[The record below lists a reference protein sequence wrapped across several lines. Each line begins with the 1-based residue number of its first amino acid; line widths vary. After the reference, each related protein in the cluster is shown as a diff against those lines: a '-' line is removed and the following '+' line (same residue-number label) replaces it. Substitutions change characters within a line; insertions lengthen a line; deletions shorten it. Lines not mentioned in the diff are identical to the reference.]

1 MNSVIAD
8 LGLILLLIILNGFF
22 VAVEIAYVSV
32 RRTRLSE
39 LADEGD
45 RRALRAQRLLRDP
58 GRFLAVIQVA
68 ITFLGALASAV
79 AAVSIVE
86 LLSAP
91 LSGISWIGDR
101 AAPIALLLVT
111 LLVSVF
117 SIVLGELIP
126 KGFALANPDR
136 IALVASGPISLFAK
150 VLSPLVGLL
159 VLLTKVI
166 SKPFGID
173 PTRTP
178 ELSAAEIRLIVEQG
192 SQQGVLEAEEEQMI
206 SAVMSLSD
214 SKLHEVMVPRIDI
227 SAIDEEATFDEAVEV
242 VLKEGHSRTPL
253 YRESIDHVTGVLYA
267 KDLLRIIAAG
277 GPRPR
282 LRDIMRPALFV
293 PESQSVDD
301 LLHELQ
307 RRKVH
312 MAIVLDEYGGTAGLV
327 TIEDLLE
334 EIVGEIQDE
343 FDEEEPMK
351 VEIGPGEVVLDGR
364 ADIDELTNLI
374 DPPLELE
381 DDEEYDTLGG
391 FVYHRIGR
399 VPVVGDSVTVAR
411 HEVLAALR
419 HRLSLFYFAA
429 VICAMI
435 LMDLHGADRNM
446 MFWQDAIFYVTLK
459 IGSILIVVLGLT
471 VLRLRSRTR
480 PHELSLFRRAEL
492 SLFHRPPLLSLFLR
506 RPASPPWFRF
516 ASSLIDY
523 RPTAAG
529 GDSFLSSIFVE
540 VDSGGGVGGR
550 LVRSCPPETDRDTP
564 GSPGGGDPY
573 SSPGERE
580 GGCNE
585 GSTHYT
591 L

>member
-1 MNSVIAD
+1 MLTD
-8 LGLILLLIILNGFF
+8 LGLILLLILLNGLF
-22 VAVEIAYVSV
+22 VAAEIAFVTV
-32 RRTRLSE
+32 RRTRLDE

-45 RRALRAQRLLRDP
+45 RRAARALRLLKDP

-86 LLSAP
+86 LLATP
-91 LSGISWIGDR
+91 LSGVSWIGER
-101 AAPIALLLVT
+101 AGVLALLVVT
-111 LLVSVF
+111 LLVSVV

-150 VLSPLVGLL
+150 IVSPLVALL

-227 SAIDEEATFDEAVEV
+227 VAIDQEATFDEAVEV

-253 YRESIDHVTGVLYA
+253 YRESVDHIVGILYA
-267 KDLLRIIAAG
+267 KDLLRLIAAG

-312 MAIVLDEYGGTAGLV
+312 MAVVLDEYGGTAGLV

-351 VEIGPGEVVLDGR
+351 VEIGPGEVILDGR
-364 ADIDELTNLI
+364 AAIDDLTELVE
-374 DPPLELE
+374 PALELE

-399 VPVVGDSVTVAR
+399 VPVVGDAVVIEPFVITVIKVSGR
-411 HEVLAALR
+411 RVGKVR
-419 HRLSLFYFAA
+419 VRWTPISTA
-429 VICAMI
+429 V
-435 LMDLHGADRNM
+435 
-446 MFWQDAIFYVTLK
+446 
-459 IGSILIVVLGLT
+459 
-471 VLRLRSRTR
+471 
-480 PHELSLFRRAEL
+480 
-492 SLFHRPPLLSLFLR
+492 
-506 RPASPPWFRF
+506 ASN
-516 ASSLIDY
+516 
-523 RPTAAG
+523 
-529 GDSFLSSIFVE
+529 GD
-540 VDSGGGVGGR
+540 
-550 LVRSCPPETDRDTP
+550 
-564 GSPGGGDPY
+564 
-573 SSPGERE
+573 E
-580 GGCNE
+580 GK
-585 GSTHYT
+585 
-591 L
+591 

>member
-1 MNSVIAD
+1 MLAD
-8 LGLILLLIILNGFF
+8 LGLILLLILLNGFF
-22 VAVEIAYVSV
+22 VAAEIAFVTV
-32 RRTRLSE
+32 RRTRLDE

-45 RRALRAQRLLRDP
+45 RRAARALRLLKDP

-86 LLSAP
+86 LLATP
-91 LSGISWIGDR
+91 LSGVSWIGER
-101 AAPIALLLVT
+101 AGVLALLVVT
-111 LLVSVF
+111 LLVSVV

-136 IALVASGPISLFAK
+136 IALAASGPISLFAK
-150 VLSPLVGLL
+150 IVSPLVALL

-227 SAIDEEATFDEAVEV
+227 VAIDQEATFDEAVEV

-253 YRESIDHVTGVLYA
+253 YRESVDHIVGILYA
-267 KDLLRIIAAG
+267 KDLLRLIAAG
-277 GPRPR
+277 GTRPR

-312 MAIVLDEYGGTAGLV
+312 MAVVLDEYGGTAGLV

-351 VEIGPGEVVLDGR
+351 VEIGPGEVILDGR
-364 ADIDELTNLI
+364 AAIDDLTELVE
-374 DPPLELE
+374 PALELE

-399 VPVVGDSVTVAR
+399 VPVVGDAVVIEPFLITVIKVSGR
-411 HEVLAALR
+411 RVGKVRVRWTPVNAA
-419 HRLSLFYFAA
+419 
-429 VICAMI
+429 
-435 LMDLHGADRNM
+435 
-446 MFWQDAIFYVTLK
+446 
-459 IGSILIVVLGLT
+459 
-471 VLRLRSRTR
+471 
-480 PHELSLFRRAEL
+480 
-492 SLFHRPPLLSLFLR
+492 
-506 RPASPPWFRF
+506 
-516 ASSLIDY
+516 ASS
-523 RPTAAG
+523 
-529 GDSFLSSIFVE
+529 GD
-540 VDSGGGVGGR
+540 
-550 LVRSCPPETDRDTP
+550 
-564 GSPGGGDPY
+564 
-573 SSPGERE
+573 E
-580 GGCNE
+580 GK
-585 GSTHYT
+585 
-591 L
+591 

>member
-1 MNSVIAD
+1 MLAD
-8 LGLILLLIILNGFF
+8 LGLILLLILLNGFF
-22 VAVEIAYVSV
+22 VAAEIAFVTV
-32 RRTRLSE
+32 RRTRLDE

-45 RRALRAQRLLRDP
+45 RRAARALRLLKDP

-86 LLSAP
+86 LLATP
-91 LSGISWIGDR
+91 LSGVSWIGER
-101 AAPIALLLVT
+101 AGALALLVVT
-111 LLVSVF
+111 LLVSIV

-136 IALVASGPISLFAK
+136 IALAASGPISLFAK
-150 VLSPLVGLL
+150 VVSPLVALL
-159 VLLTKVI
+159 VLLTKAI

-227 SAIDEEATFDEAVEV
+227 VAIDQEATFDEAVEV

-253 YRESIDHVTGVLYA
+253 YRESVDHIVGILYA
-267 KDLLRIIAAG
+267 KDLLRLIAAG

-312 MAIVLDEYGGTAGLV
+312 MAVVLDEYGGTAGLV

-351 VEIGPGEVVLDGR
+351 VEIGPGEVILDGR
-364 ADIDELTNLI
+364 ADIDDLTELVE
-374 DPPLELE
+374 PALELE

-399 VPVVGDSVTVAR
+399 VPVVGDAVVIEPFLITVIKVSGR
-411 HEVLAALR
+411 RVGKVRVRWTPSSAA
-419 HRLSLFYFAA
+419 
-429 VICAMI
+429 
-435 LMDLHGADRNM
+435 
-446 MFWQDAIFYVTLK
+446 
-459 IGSILIVVLGLT
+459 
-471 VLRLRSRTR
+471 
-480 PHELSLFRRAEL
+480 
-492 SLFHRPPLLSLFLR
+492 
-506 RPASPPWFRF
+506 
-516 ASSLIDY
+516 ASS
-523 RPTAAG
+523 
-529 GDSFLSSIFVE
+529 GD
-540 VDSGGGVGGR
+540 
-550 LVRSCPPETDRDTP
+550 
-564 GSPGGGDPY
+564 
-573 SSPGERE
+573 E
-580 GGCNE
+580 GK
-585 GSTHYT
+585 
-591 L
+591 

>member
-1 MNSVIAD
+1 MLAD
-8 LGLILLLIILNGFF
+8 LGLILLLILLNGLF
-22 VAVEIAYVSV
+22 VAAEIAFVTV
-32 RRTRLSE
+32 RRTRLDE

-45 RRALRAQRLLRDP
+45 RRAARALRLLKDP

-86 LLSAP
+86 LLATP
-91 LSGISWIGDR
+91 LSGVSWIGER
-101 AAPIALLLVT
+101 AGALALLVVT
-111 LLVSVF
+111 LLVSIV

-136 IALVASGPISLFAK
+136 IALAASGPISLFAK
-150 VLSPLVGLL
+150 IVSPLVALL
-159 VLLTKVI
+159 VLLTKAI

-227 SAIDEEATFDEAVEV
+227 VAIDQEATFDEAVEV

-253 YRESIDHVTGVLYA
+253 YRESVDHIVGILYA
-267 KDLLRIIAAG
+267 KDLLRLIAAG
-277 GPRPR
+277 GTRPR

-312 MAIVLDEYGGTAGLV
+312 MAVVLDEYGGTAGLV

-351 VEIGPGEVVLDGR
+351 VEIGPGEVILDGR
-364 ADIDELTNLI
+364 AAIDDLTELVE
-374 DPPLELE
+374 PALELE

-399 VPVVGDSVTVAR
+399 VPVVGDAVVIEPFVITVIKVSGR
-411 HEVLAALR
+411 RVGKVR
-419 HRLSLFYFAA
+419 VRWTPISTA
-429 VICAMI
+429 V
-435 LMDLHGADRNM
+435 
-446 MFWQDAIFYVTLK
+446 
-459 IGSILIVVLGLT
+459 
-471 VLRLRSRTR
+471 
-480 PHELSLFRRAEL
+480 
-492 SLFHRPPLLSLFLR
+492 
-506 RPASPPWFRF
+506 ASN
-516 ASSLIDY
+516 
-523 RPTAAG
+523 
-529 GDSFLSSIFVE
+529 GD
-540 VDSGGGVGGR
+540 
-550 LVRSCPPETDRDTP
+550 
-564 GSPGGGDPY
+564 
-573 SSPGERE
+573 E
-580 GGCNE
+580 GK
-585 GSTHYT
+585 
-591 L
+591 

>member
-1 MNSVIAD
+1 MLAD
-8 LGLILLLIILNGFF
+8 LGLILLLILLNGFF
-22 VAVEIAYVSV
+22 VAAEIAFVTV
-32 RRTRLSE
+32 RRTRLDE

-45 RRALRAQRLLRDP
+45 RRAARALRLLKDP

-79 AAVSIVE
+79 AAVSIVA
-86 LLSAP
+86 LLATP
-91 LSGISWIGDR
+91 LSGVSWIGER
-101 AAPIALLLVT
+101 AGALALLVVT
-111 LLVSVF
+111 LLVSIV

-136 IALVASGPISLFAK
+136 IALAASGPISLFAK
-150 VLSPLVGLL
+150 IVSPLVALL
-159 VLLTKVI
+159 VLLTKAI

-227 SAIDEEATFDEAVEV
+227 VAIDQEATFDEAVEV

-253 YRESIDHVTGVLYA
+253 YRESVDHIVGILYA
-267 KDLLRIIAAG
+267 KDLLRLIAAG

-282 LRDIMRPALFV
+282 LRDIMRPALFA

-312 MAIVLDEYGGTAGLV
+312 MAVVLDEYGGTAGLV

-351 VEIGPGEVVLDGR
+351 VEIGPGEVILDGR
-364 ADIDELTNLI
+364 ADIDELTELVE
-374 DPPLELE
+374 PVLELE

-399 VPVVGDSVTVAR
+399 VPVVGDAVVVEPFVITVIKVSGR
-411 HEVLAALR
+411 RVGKVRVRWTPISAA
-419 HRLSLFYFAA
+419 
-429 VICAMI
+429 
-435 LMDLHGADRNM
+435 
-446 MFWQDAIFYVTLK
+446 DA
-459 IGSILIVVLGLT
+459 S
-471 VLRLRSRTR
+471 
-480 PHELSLFRRAEL
+480 
-492 SLFHRPPLLSLFLR
+492 
-506 RPASPPWFRF
+506 
-516 ASSLIDY
+516 
-523 RPTAAG
+523 G
-529 GDSFLSSIFVE
+529 GDE
-540 VDSGGGVGGR
+540 
-550 LVRSCPPETDRDTP
+550 EK
-564 GSPGGGDPY
+564 
-573 SSPGERE
+573 
-580 GGCNE
+580 
-585 GSTHYT
+585 
-591 L
+591 

>member
-1 MNSVIAD
+1 MLAD
-8 LGLILLLIILNGFF
+8 LGLILLLILLNGLF
-22 VAVEIAYVSV
+22 VAAEIAFVTV
-32 RRTRLSE
+32 RRTRLDE

-45 RRALRAQRLLRDP
+45 RRAARALRLLKDP

-86 LLSAP
+86 LLATP
-91 LSGISWIGDR
+91 LSGVSWIGER
-101 AAPIALLLVT
+101 AGAIALLVVT
-111 LLVSVF
+111 LLVSVV

-136 IALVASGPISLFAK
+136 IALAASGPISLFAK
-150 VLSPLVGLL
+150 IVSPLVALL

-227 SAIDEEATFDEAVEV
+227 VAIDQEATFDEAVEV

-253 YRESIDHVTGVLYA
+253 YRESVDHIVGILYA
-267 KDLLRIIAAG
+267 KDLLRLIAAG
-277 GPRPR
+277 GTRPR

-312 MAIVLDEYGGTAGLV
+312 MAVVLDEYGGTAGLV

-351 VEIGPGEVVLDGR
+351 VEIGPGEVILDGR
-364 ADIDELTNLI
+364 AAIDDLTELVE
-374 DPPLELE
+374 PALELE

-399 VPVVGDSVTVAR
+399 VPVVGDAVVIEPFVITVIK
-411 HEVLAALR
+411 V
-419 HRLSLFYFAA
+419 S
-429 VICAMI
+429 
-435 LMDLHGADRNM
+435 G
-446 MFWQDAIFYVTLK
+446 
-459 IGSILIVVLGLT
+459 
-471 VLRLRSRTR
+471 
-480 PHELSLFRRAEL
+480 RRVGKVRVRWTPI
-492 SLFHRPPLLSLFLR
+492 S
-506 RPASPPWFRF
+506 
-516 ASSLIDY
+516 
-523 RPTAAG
+523 TAAASN
-529 GDSFLSSIFVE
+529 GD
-540 VDSGGGVGGR
+540 
-550 LVRSCPPETDRDTP
+550 
-564 GSPGGGDPY
+564 
-573 SSPGERE
+573 E
-580 GGCNE
+580 GK
-585 GSTHYT
+585 
-591 L
+591 

>member
-1 MNSVIAD
+1 M
-8 LGLILLLIILNGFF
+8 
-22 VAVEIAYVSV
+22 
-32 RRTRLSE
+32 
-39 LADEGD
+39 
-45 RRALRAQRLLRDP
+45 RDP

-79 AAVSIVE
+79 AAVSIVTVVAE
-86 LLSAP
+86 P
-91 LSGISWIGDR
+91 LREIAFLADQ
-101 AAPIALLLVT
+101 ADTIALLFVT
-111 LLVSVF
+111 SIVAII

-136 IALVASGPISLFAK
+136 IALTVSGPITLFAK
-150 VLSPLVGLL
+150 IVSPLVAVL
-159 VLLTKVI
+159 VGLTKLI

-227 SAIDEEATFDEAVEV
+227 AAIDQEASFDDAVTL
-242 VLKEGHSRTPL
+242 VLTEGHSRTPL
-253 YRESIDHVTGVLYA
+253 YKESVDHIVGILYA

-293 PESQSVDD
+293 PESQAVDD
-301 LLHELQ
+301 LLNELQ
-307 RRKVH
+307 RRRVH

-351 VEIGPGEVVLDGR
+351 VILRDGEAILDGR
-364 ADIDELTNLI
+364 ADIDEMGELV

-381 DDEEYDTLGG
+381 DDEEYDTVGG

-399 VPVVGDSVTVAR
+399 VPVVGDTVAVDPFTITVIKVTGR
-411 HEVLAALR
+411 RVGKVRVTWDAGAAKP
-419 HRLSLFYFAA
+419 
-429 VICAMI
+429 V
-435 LMDLHGADRNM
+435 AD
-446 MFWQDAIFYVTLK
+446 
-459 IGSILIVVLGLT
+459 
-471 VLRLRSRTR
+471 
-480 PHELSLFRRAEL
+480 
-492 SLFHRPPLLSLFLR
+492 
-506 RPASPPWFRF
+506 
-516 ASSLIDY
+516 
-523 RPTAAG
+523 
-529 GDSFLSSIFVE
+529 
-540 VDSGGGVGGR
+540 
-550 LVRSCPPETDRDTP
+550 
-564 GSPGGGDPY
+564 
-573 SSPGERE
+573 
-580 GGCNE
+580 
-585 GSTHYT
+585 
-591 L
+591 

>member
-1 MNSVIAD
+1 MIAD
-8 LGLILLLIILNGFF
+8 LGLILLLILLNGLF
-22 VAVEIAYVSV
+22 VAAEIAFVTV
-32 RRTRLSE
+32 RRTRLDE

-45 RRALRAQRLLRDP
+45 RRAARALRLLKDP

-86 LLSAP
+86 LLATP
-91 LSGISWIGDR
+91 LSGVSWIGER
-101 AAPIALLLVT
+101 AGALALLVVT
-111 LLVSVF
+111 LLVSIV

-136 IALVASGPISLFAK
+136 IALAASGPISLFAK
-150 VLSPLVGLL
+150 IVSPLVALL
-159 VLLTKVI
+159 VLLTKAI

-227 SAIDEEATFDEAVEV
+227 VAIDQEATFDEAVEV

-253 YRESIDHVTGVLYA
+253 YRESVDHIVGILYA
-267 KDLLRIIAAG
+267 KDLLRLIAAG

-312 MAIVLDEYGGTAGLV
+312 MAVVLDEYGGTAGLV

-351 VEIGPGEVVLDGR
+351 VEIGPGEVILDGR
-364 ADIDELTNLI
+364 ADIDELTELVE
-374 DPPLELE
+374 PALELE

-399 VPVVGDSVTVAR
+399 VPVVGDAVVIEPFLITVIKVSGR
-411 HEVLAALR
+411 RVGKVRVRWTPVNAA
-419 HRLSLFYFAA
+419 
-429 VICAMI
+429 
-435 LMDLHGADRNM
+435 
-446 MFWQDAIFYVTLK
+446 
-459 IGSILIVVLGLT
+459 
-471 VLRLRSRTR
+471 
-480 PHELSLFRRAEL
+480 
-492 SLFHRPPLLSLFLR
+492 
-506 RPASPPWFRF
+506 
-516 ASSLIDY
+516 ASS
-523 RPTAAG
+523 
-529 GDSFLSSIFVE
+529 GD
-540 VDSGGGVGGR
+540 
-550 LVRSCPPETDRDTP
+550 
-564 GSPGGGDPY
+564 
-573 SSPGERE
+573 E
-580 GGCNE
+580 GK
-585 GSTHYT
+585 
-591 L
+591 

>member
-1 MNSVIAD
+1 M
-8 LGLILLLIILNGFF
+8 LGTDILIILLLILINGFF
-22 VAVEIAYVSV
+22 VGAEIAFVSV
-32 RRTRLSE
+32 RRTRLDE
-39 LADEGD
+39 LAEAGD
-45 RRALRAQRLLRDP
+45 RRAKRAQKLMRDP

-79 AAVSIVE
+79 AAVSIVTVVAE
-86 LLSAP
+86 PLRGIAP
-91 LSGISWIGDR
+91 LADY
-101 AAPIALLLVT
+101 ADTIALLLVT
-111 LLVSVF
+111 FIVSVV

-136 IALVASGPISLFAK
+136 IALAVSGPITLFAK
-150 VLSPLVGLL
+150 IVSPLVAVL
-159 VLLTKVI
+159 VLLTKII

-227 SAIDEEATFDEAVEV
+227 AAIDQEASFDDAVTL
-242 VLKEGHSRTPL
+242 VLTEGHSRTPL
-253 YRESIDHVTGVLYA
+253 YKESVDHIVGILYA

-293 PESQSVDD
+293 PESQAVDD
-301 LLHELQ
+301 LLNELQ
-307 RRKVH
+307 RRRVH

-351 VEIGPGEVVLDGR
+351 VMVREGEAILDGR
-364 ADIDELTNLI
+364 ADIDEMGELV

-381 DDEEYDTLGG
+381 DDEEYDTVGG

-399 VPVVGDSVTVAR
+399 VPVVGDTVA
-411 HEVLAALR
+411 VDP
-419 HRLSLFYFAA
+419 FKITVVK
-429 VICAMI
+429 VI
-435 LMDLHGADRNM
+435 GRRVGKVR
-446 MFWQDAIFYVTLK
+446 VT
-459 IGSILIVVLGLT
+459 
-471 VLRLRSRTR
+471 
-480 PHELSLFRRAEL
+480 
-492 SLFHRPPLLSLFLR
+492 
-506 RPASPPWFRF
+506 W
-516 ASSLIDY
+516 
-523 RPTAAG
+523 
-529 GDSFLSSIFVE
+529 
-540 VDSGGGVGGR
+540 DSGVTKP
-550 LVRSCPPETDRDTP
+550 VAD
-564 GSPGGGDPY
+564 
-573 SSPGERE
+573 
-580 GGCNE
+580 
-585 GSTHYT
+585 
-591 L
+591 

>member
-1 MNSVIAD
+1 MLAD
-8 LGLILLLIILNGFF
+8 LGLILLLILLNGLF
-22 VAVEIAYVSV
+22 VAAEIAFVTV
-32 RRTRLSE
+32 RRTRLDE

-45 RRALRAQRLLRDP
+45 RRAARALRLLKDP

-86 LLSAP
+86 LLATP
-91 LSGISWIGDR
+91 LSGVSWIGER
-101 AAPIALLLVT
+101 AGVLALLVVT
-111 LLVSVF
+111 LLVSVV

-136 IALVASGPISLFAK
+136 IALAASGPISLFAK
-150 VLSPLVGLL
+150 IVSPLVALL

-227 SAIDEEATFDEAVEV
+227 VAIDQEATFDEAVEV

-253 YRESIDHVTGVLYA
+253 YRESVDHIVGILYA
-267 KDLLRIIAAG
+267 KDLLRLIAAG
-277 GPRPR
+277 GTRPR

-312 MAIVLDEYGGTAGLV
+312 MAVVLDEYGGTAGLV

-351 VEIGPGEVVLDGR
+351 VEIGPGEVILDGR
-364 ADIDELTNLI
+364 AAIDDLTELVE
-374 DPPLELE
+374 PALELE

-399 VPVVGDSVTVAR
+399 VPVVGDAVVIEPFVITVIK
-411 HEVLAALR
+411 V
-419 HRLSLFYFAA
+419 S
-429 VICAMI
+429 
-435 LMDLHGADRNM
+435 G
-446 MFWQDAIFYVTLK
+446 
-459 IGSILIVVLGLT
+459 
-471 VLRLRSRTR
+471 
-480 PHELSLFRRAEL
+480 RRVGKVRVRWTPISA
-492 SLFHRPPLLSLFLR
+492 
-506 RPASPPWFRF
+506 
-516 ASSLIDY
+516 
-523 RPTAAG
+523 TAASN
-529 GDSFLSSIFVE
+529 GD
-540 VDSGGGVGGR
+540 
-550 LVRSCPPETDRDTP
+550 
-564 GSPGGGDPY
+564 
-573 SSPGERE
+573 E
-580 GGCNE
+580 GK
-585 GSTHYT
+585 
-591 L
+591 

>member
-1 MNSVIAD
+1 MLAD
-8 LGLILLLIILNGFF
+8 LGLILLLILLNGLF
-22 VAVEIAYVSV
+22 VAAEIAFVTV
-32 RRTRLSE
+32 RRTRLDE

-45 RRALRAQRLLRDP
+45 RRAARALRLLKDP

-86 LLSAP
+86 LLATP
-91 LSGISWIGDR
+91 LSGVSWIGER
-101 AAPIALLLVT
+101 AGVIALLVVT
-111 LLVSVF
+111 LLVSVV

-150 VLSPLVGLL
+150 IVSPLVALL

-227 SAIDEEATFDEAVEV
+227 VAIDQEATFDEAVEV

-253 YRESIDHVTGVLYA
+253 YRESVDHIVGILYA
-267 KDLLRIIAAG
+267 KDLLRLIAAG

-312 MAIVLDEYGGTAGLV
+312 MAVVLDEYGGTAGLV

-351 VEIGPGEVVLDGR
+351 VEIGPGEVILDGR
-364 ADIDELTNLI
+364 ADIDDLTELVE
-374 DPPLELE
+374 PALELE

-399 VPVVGDSVTVAR
+399 VPVVGDAVVIEPFVITVIKVSGR
-411 HEVLAALR
+411 RVGKVRVRWTPSSAA
-419 HRLSLFYFAA
+419 
-429 VICAMI
+429 
-435 LMDLHGADRNM
+435 
-446 MFWQDAIFYVTLK
+446 
-459 IGSILIVVLGLT
+459 
-471 VLRLRSRTR
+471 
-480 PHELSLFRRAEL
+480 
-492 SLFHRPPLLSLFLR
+492 
-506 RPASPPWFRF
+506 
-516 ASSLIDY
+516 ASS
-523 RPTAAG
+523 
-529 GDSFLSSIFVE
+529 GD
-540 VDSGGGVGGR
+540 
-550 LVRSCPPETDRDTP
+550 
-564 GSPGGGDPY
+564 
-573 SSPGERE
+573 E
-580 GGCNE
+580 GK
-585 GSTHYT
+585 
-591 L
+591 

>member
-1 MNSVIAD
+1 MLAD
-8 LGLILLLIILNGFF
+8 LGLILLLILLNGLF
-22 VAVEIAYVSV
+22 VAAEIAFVTV
-32 RRTRLSE
+32 RRTRLDE

-45 RRALRAQRLLRDP
+45 RRAARALRLLKDP

-86 LLSAP
+86 LLATP
-91 LSGISWIGDR
+91 LSGVSWIGER
-101 AAPIALLLVT
+101 AGVIALLVVT
-111 LLVSVF
+111 LLVSVV

-150 VLSPLVGLL
+150 IVSPLVALL

-227 SAIDEEATFDEAVEV
+227 VAIDQEATFDEAVEV

-253 YRESIDHVTGVLYA
+253 YRESVDHIVGILYA
-267 KDLLRIIAAG
+267 KDLLRLIAAG
-277 GPRPR
+277 GTRPR

-312 MAIVLDEYGGTAGLV
+312 MAVVLDEYGGTAGLV
-327 TIEDLLE
+327 TIEDLLV

-351 VEIGPGEVVLDGR
+351 VEIGPGEVILDGR
-364 ADIDELTNLI
+364 AAIDDLTELVE
-374 DPPLELE
+374 PALELE

-399 VPVVGDSVTVAR
+399 VPVVGDAVVIEPFLITVIKVSGR
-411 HEVLAALR
+411 RVGKVRVRWTPINAA
-419 HRLSLFYFAA
+419 AA
-429 VICAMI
+429 P
-435 LMDLHGADRNM
+435 N
-446 MFWQDAIFYVTLK
+446 
-459 IGSILIVVLGLT
+459 
-471 VLRLRSRTR
+471 
-480 PHELSLFRRAEL
+480 
-492 SLFHRPPLLSLFLR
+492 
-506 RPASPPWFRF
+506 
-516 ASSLIDY
+516 
-523 RPTAAG
+523 
-529 GDSFLSSIFVE
+529 GD
-540 VDSGGGVGGR
+540 
-550 LVRSCPPETDRDTP
+550 
-564 GSPGGGDPY
+564 
-573 SSPGERE
+573 E
-580 GGCNE
+580 GK
-585 GSTHYT
+585 
-591 L
+591 

>member
-1 MNSVIAD
+1 M
-8 LGLILLLIILNGFF
+8 LGTDILIILVLILINGFF
-22 VAVEIAYVSV
+22 VGAEIAFVSV
-32 RRTRLSE
+32 RRTRLDE
-39 LADEGD
+39 LAETGD
-45 RRALRAQRLLRDP
+45 RGAKRAQVLMRDP

-79 AAVSIVE
+79 AAVSIVTVVSE
-86 LLSAP
+86 P
-91 LSGISWIGDR
+91 LREIAFLADY
-101 AAPIALLLVT
+101 ADTIALLFVT
-111 LLVSVF
+111 SIVAVV

-136 IALVASGPISLFAK
+136 IALAVSGPITIFAK
-150 VLSPLVGLL
+150 IVSPLVAVL
-159 VLLTKVI
+159 VALTKLI

-227 SAIDEEATFDEAVEV
+227 AAIDQEATFDDAVTL
-242 VLKEGHSRTPL
+242 VLTEGHSRTPL
-253 YRESIDHVTGVLYA
+253 YKESVDHIVGILYA

-293 PESQSVDD
+293 PESQAVDD
-301 LLHELQ
+301 LLNELQ
-307 RRKVH
+307 RRRVH

-351 VEIGPGEVVLDGR
+351 VIVRDGEAILDGR
-364 ADIDELTNLI
+364 ADIDEMGELV

-381 DDEEYDTLGG
+381 DDEEYDTVGG

-399 VPVVGDSVTVAR
+399 VPVVGDTVAVDPFKITVVKVTGR
-411 HEVLAALR
+411 RVGKVRVTWDA
-419 HRLSLFYFAA
+419 
-429 VICAMI
+429 
-435 LMDLHGADRNM
+435 GAPKPVAD
-446 MFWQDAIFYVTLK
+446 
-459 IGSILIVVLGLT
+459 
-471 VLRLRSRTR
+471 
-480 PHELSLFRRAEL
+480 
-492 SLFHRPPLLSLFLR
+492 
-506 RPASPPWFRF
+506 
-516 ASSLIDY
+516 
-523 RPTAAG
+523 
-529 GDSFLSSIFVE
+529 
-540 VDSGGGVGGR
+540 
-550 LVRSCPPETDRDTP
+550 
-564 GSPGGGDPY
+564 
-573 SSPGERE
+573 
-580 GGCNE
+580 
-585 GSTHYT
+585 
-591 L
+591 

>member
-1 MNSVIAD
+1 MLAD
-8 LGLILLLIILNGFF
+8 LGLILLLILLNGLF
-22 VAVEIAYVSV
+22 VAAEIAFVTV
-32 RRTRLSE
+32 RRTRLDE

-45 RRALRAQRLLRDP
+45 RRAARALRLLKDP

-86 LLSAP
+86 LLATP
-91 LSGISWIGDR
+91 LSGVSWIGER
-101 AAPIALLLVT
+101 AGALALLVVT
-111 LLVSVF
+111 LFVSIV

-136 IALVASGPISLFAK
+136 IALAASGPISLFAK
-150 VLSPLVGLL
+150 IVSPLVALL
-159 VLLTKVI
+159 VLLTKAI

-227 SAIDEEATFDEAVEV
+227 VAIDQEATFDEAVEV

-253 YRESIDHVTGVLYA
+253 YRESVDHIVGILYA
-267 KDLLRIIAAG
+267 KDLLRLIAAG
-277 GPRPR
+277 GTRPR

-312 MAIVLDEYGGTAGLV
+312 MAVVLDEYGGTAGLV

-351 VEIGPGEVVLDGR
+351 VEIGPGEVILDGR
-364 ADIDELTNLI
+364 ADIDDLTELVE
-374 DPPLELE
+374 PALELE

-399 VPVVGDSVTVAR
+399 VPVVGDAVVIEPFVITVIK
-411 HEVLAALR
+411 V
-419 HRLSLFYFAA
+419 S
-429 VICAMI
+429 
-435 LMDLHGADRNM
+435 G
-446 MFWQDAIFYVTLK
+446 
-459 IGSILIVVLGLT
+459 
-471 VLRLRSRTR
+471 
-480 PHELSLFRRAEL
+480 RRVGKVRVRWTPISA
-492 SLFHRPPLLSLFLR
+492 
-506 RPASPPWFRF
+506 
-516 ASSLIDY
+516 
-523 RPTAAG
+523 TAASN
-529 GDSFLSSIFVE
+529 GD
-540 VDSGGGVGGR
+540 
-550 LVRSCPPETDRDTP
+550 
-564 GSPGGGDPY
+564 
-573 SSPGERE
+573 E
-580 GGCNE
+580 GK
-585 GSTHYT
+585 
-591 L
+591 

>member
-1 MNSVIAD
+1 M
-8 LGLILLLIILNGFF
+8 LGTDILVILLLILINGFF
-22 VAVEIAYVSV
+22 VGAEIAFVSV
-32 RRTRLSE
+32 RRTRLDE
-39 LADEGD
+39 LAESGD
-45 RRALRAQRLLRDP
+45 RRAKRAQRLMRDP

-68 ITFLGALASAV
+68 ITFLGALASAF
-79 AAVSIVE
+79 AAVSIVTVVAE
-86 LLSAP
+86 P
-91 LSGISWIGDR
+91 LRGVAFLADQ
-101 AAPIALLLVT
+101 ADTIALLLVT
-111 LLVSVF
+111 FIVSVV

-136 IALVASGPISLFAK
+136 IALAVSGPITLFAK
-150 VLSPLVGLL
+150 VVSPLVAVL

-227 SAIDEEATFDEAVEV
+227 VAIDQEASFDDAVTL
-242 VLKEGHSRTPL
+242 VLTEGHSRTPL
-253 YRESIDHVTGVLYA
+253 YKESVDHIVGILYA

-307 RRKVH
+307 RRRVH

-351 VEIGPGEVVLDGR
+351 VMVRDGEAILDGR
-364 ADIDELTNLI
+364 ADIDLLGELVN
-374 DPPLELE
+374 PPLELE
-381 DDEEYDTLGG
+381 DDEEYDTVGG

-399 VPVVGDSVTVAR
+399 VPVVGDTVAVDPFAITVIKVTGR
-411 HEVLAALR
+411 RVGKVRVIWDAGAAKP
-419 HRLSLFYFAA
+419 
-429 VICAMI
+429 V
-435 LMDLHGADRNM
+435 AD
-446 MFWQDAIFYVTLK
+446 
-459 IGSILIVVLGLT
+459 
-471 VLRLRSRTR
+471 
-480 PHELSLFRRAEL
+480 
-492 SLFHRPPLLSLFLR
+492 
-506 RPASPPWFRF
+506 
-516 ASSLIDY
+516 
-523 RPTAAG
+523 
-529 GDSFLSSIFVE
+529 
-540 VDSGGGVGGR
+540 
-550 LVRSCPPETDRDTP
+550 
-564 GSPGGGDPY
+564 
-573 SSPGERE
+573 
-580 GGCNE
+580 
-585 GSTHYT
+585 
-591 L
+591 

>member
-1 MNSVIAD
+1 MIGTDILV
-8 LGLILLLIILNGFF
+8 ILLLILVNGFF
-22 VAVEIAYVSV
+22 VAAEIAFVSV
-32 RRTRLSE
+32 RRTRLDE
-39 LADEGD
+39 LAESGD
-45 RRALRAQRLLRDP
+45 RRAKRAQRLMRDP

-79 AAVSIVE
+79 AAVSIVTVVA
-86 LLSAP
+86 AP
-91 LSGISWIGDR
+91 LREIPLI
-101 AAPIALLLVT
+101 AAQADTLALLLVT
-111 LLVSVF
+111 LVVSVV

-126 KGFALANPDR
+126 KGLALASPDR
-136 IALVASGPISLFAK
+136 IALVVSGPIALFARI
-150 VLSPLVGLL
+150 VSPLVAVL

-227 SAIDEEATFDEAVEV
+227 IAIDQEASFDDAVAL
-242 VLKEGHSRTPL
+242 VLTEGHSRTPL
-253 YRESIDHVTGVLYA
+253 YQESVDHIVGILYA

-307 RRKVH
+307 RRRVH

-351 VEIGPGEVVLDGR
+351 VQVRDGEAILDGR
-364 ADIDELTNLI
+364 ADIDQLGTLI
-374 DPPLELE
+374 EPALELE
-381 DDEEYDTLGG
+381 DDEEYDTVGG

-399 VPVVGDSVTVAR
+399 VPVVGDT
-411 HEVLAALR
+411 
-419 HRLSLFYFAA
+419 
-429 VICAMI
+429 I
-435 LMDLHGADRNM
+435 
-446 MFWQDAIFYVTLK
+446 
-459 IGSILIVVLGLT
+459 
-471 VLRLRSRTR
+471 
-480 PHELSLFRRAEL
+480 
-492 SLFHRPPLLSLFLR
+492 
-506 RPASPPWFRF
+506 
-516 ASSLIDY
+516 
-523 RPTAAG
+523 
-529 GDSFLSSIFVE
+529 E
-540 VDSGGGVGGR
+540 VDPFAITVVKVTGRRVGK
-550 LVRSCPPETDRDTP
+550 VRVTWDREAARPVVD
-564 GSPGGGDPY
+564 
-573 SSPGERE
+573 
-580 GGCNE
+580 
-585 GSTHYT
+585 
-591 L
+591 

>member
-1 MNSVIAD
+1 MLAD
-8 LGLILLLIILNGFF
+8 LGLILLLILLNGLF
-22 VAVEIAYVSV
+22 VAAEIAFVTV
-32 RRTRLSE
+32 RRTRLDE

-45 RRALRAQRLLRDP
+45 RRAARALRLLKDP

-86 LLSAP
+86 LLATP
-91 LSGISWIGDR
+91 LSGVSWIGER
-101 AAPIALLLVT
+101 AGALALLVVT
-111 LLVSVF
+111 LLVSIV

-136 IALVASGPISLFAK
+136 IALAASGPISLFAK
-150 VLSPLVGLL
+150 IVSPLVALL
-159 VLLTKVI
+159 VLLTKAI

-227 SAIDEEATFDEAVEV
+227 VAIDQEATFDEAVEV

-253 YRESIDHVTGVLYA
+253 YRESVDHIVGILYA
-267 KDLLRIIAAG
+267 KDLLRLIAAG

-312 MAIVLDEYGGTAGLV
+312 MAVVLDEYGGTAGLV

-351 VEIGPGEVVLDGR
+351 VEIGPGEVILDGR
-364 ADIDELTNLI
+364 AAIDELTELVE
-374 DPPLELE
+374 PALELE

-399 VPVVGDSVTVAR
+399 VPVVGDAVVIEPFLITVIKVSGR
-411 HEVLAALR
+411 RVGKVRVRWTPVNAA
-419 HRLSLFYFAA
+419 
-429 VICAMI
+429 
-435 LMDLHGADRNM
+435 
-446 MFWQDAIFYVTLK
+446 
-459 IGSILIVVLGLT
+459 
-471 VLRLRSRTR
+471 
-480 PHELSLFRRAEL
+480 
-492 SLFHRPPLLSLFLR
+492 
-506 RPASPPWFRF
+506 
-516 ASSLIDY
+516 ASS
-523 RPTAAG
+523 
-529 GDSFLSSIFVE
+529 GD
-540 VDSGGGVGGR
+540 
-550 LVRSCPPETDRDTP
+550 
-564 GSPGGGDPY
+564 
-573 SSPGERE
+573 E
-580 GGCNE
+580 GK
-585 GSTHYT
+585 
-591 L
+591 

>member
-1 MNSVIAD
+1 MLGD
-8 LGLILLLIILNGFF
+8 LGLILLLILLNGLF
-22 VAVEIAYVSV
+22 VAAEIAFVTV
-32 RRTRLSE
+32 RRTRLDD

-45 RRALRAQRLLRDP
+45 RRAARALRLLKDP

-86 LLSAP
+86 LLATP
-91 LSGISWIGDR
+91 LSGVSWIGER
-101 AAPIALLLVT
+101 AGALALLVVT
-111 LLVSVF
+111 LLVSIV

-136 IALVASGPISLFAK
+136 IALAASGPISLFAK
-150 VLSPLVGLL
+150 IVSPLVALL
-159 VLLTKVI
+159 VLLTKAI

-227 SAIDEEATFDEAVEV
+227 VAIDQEATFDEAVEV

-253 YRESIDHVTGVLYA
+253 YRESVDHIVGILYA
-267 KDLLRIIAAG
+267 KDLLRLIAAG

-312 MAIVLDEYGGTAGLV
+312 MAVVLDEYGGTAGLV

-351 VEIGPGEVVLDGR
+351 VEIGPGEVILDGR
-364 ADIDELTNLI
+364 AAIDDLTELVE
-374 DPPLELE
+374 PALELE

-399 VPVVGDSVTVAR
+399 VPVVGDAVVIEPFVITVIKVSGR
-411 HEVLAALR
+411 RVGKVRVRWTPINAA
-419 HRLSLFYFAA
+419 AA
-429 VICAMI
+429 S
-435 LMDLHGADRNM
+435 N
-446 MFWQDAIFYVTLK
+446 
-459 IGSILIVVLGLT
+459 
-471 VLRLRSRTR
+471 
-480 PHELSLFRRAEL
+480 
-492 SLFHRPPLLSLFLR
+492 
-506 RPASPPWFRF
+506 
-516 ASSLIDY
+516 
-523 RPTAAG
+523 
-529 GDSFLSSIFVE
+529 GD
-540 VDSGGGVGGR
+540 
-550 LVRSCPPETDRDTP
+550 
-564 GSPGGGDPY
+564 
-573 SSPGERE
+573 E
-580 GGCNE
+580 GK
-585 GSTHYT
+585 
-591 L
+591 